1 MIDKQKQRGSITLF
15 VLISVLFFIVIA
27 IATYTQISNKAT
39 AQEKEL
45 NNIEE
50 KYEVTDDEI
59 EDEYNEQIDKEE
71 NRIMIMLYEKTE
83 NTSEPKKYYKENKWY
98 NINDNDFILDV
109 IFYNKQDK
117 KTNKVTVTNTNGVST
132 TKTQEEI
139 EKNGPFI
146 IAENCTIIAEEKGAR
161 KKFEVSKI
169 DKELSQINF
178 AENNPKTIM
187 IEKNKTATI
196 TSPSFS
202 GVDKISTVKT
212 IKYGFVNSN
221 TPGTVP
227 EDYVTVNGNN
237 ITPLEKQVGVGNY
250 YLWIQI
256 EDIAG
261 NINTV
266 YSQPI
271 IVIEDN
277 ISPTKPT
284 ITVDGSENWTNK
296 DVTITISGSTDNL
309 GMSRYEVSLDEGKT
323 WQKIEGDKITFTE
336 NTNKEIWF
344 RGVDTSDNAS
354 EVVKKWVRIDK
365 TIPTIKVTPSTAS
378 ISKNTNITITAT
390 DEGGSGLLNNTS
402 YQYQLSTSKDTV
414 PTGTW
419 NNYTSGTPLTIGNG
433 LTGTYY
439 LWIREIK
446 DVAGNTSNKDGT
458 KVGNCH
464 VFGTYIFDNQGPSIN
479 IGTNGGT
486 YTILAGQ
493 SSVQARTQVTM
504 TDVGNSGASKLEI
517 SWSTNQNSEPN
528 NWTTITNGSTITENL
543 TGGDYY
549 LWVRATDNIGNSTIK
564 VSNVFRANYQIVYNA
579 NGGSGAPGN
588 QTKTHNVNLT
598 LSSTRP
604 SRQGYTFAGWSTSS
618 SATSANYQPGSTYT
632 NNQAITLYAVWQE
645 VRYTVTII
653 NSNGS
658 VYRVSGTPGSR
669 LDLSSYETGSTDNV
683 YYTVYFNGNGVG
695 SPNSSSLSDYET
707 RSKSYSLTS
716 GYGSVS
722 GSTYTFGNGDGNV
735 RTSIVSHDN
744 ASIRLPSI
752 SLNSYYTFNGW
763 YTSSSGGS
771 YVGGSGSSI
780 NAKTYSGRTLYAHG
794 SYNPPSYNHYLHY
807 NANGGSG
814 APSSQSITTSSSGYT
829 FTVTYS
835 EPSRSGYTF
844 LGWATY
850 SSASSPSYT
859 GGDNIY
865 VSGSTTLYAVW
876 QREVDRT
883 APTIYIT
890 SSTNGGW
897 TKGESVPNVVASDG
911 GSGLSRV
918 MIKYSFYYSDQRGN
932 IKPKYTSVSDIDGDP
947 HGWRKGSATNLG
959 GQSSYSVPADHGE
972 LVNNAYYINAYAVD
986 MNGNSA
992 IAVEGPFYYDSGVPD
1007 ISLSC
1012 SGTSKESTLRGSIGD
1027 FSTNAGRS
1035 SGLNRP
1041 KLLYAWDRPAITE
1054 WDYGSPKDLTWEG
1067 IDWSKDSRAGTPFY
1081 REVAVLHVYRKWQF

>member
-117 KTNKVTVTNTNGVST
+117 KTNKVTVTNANGVST

-146 IAENCTIIAEEKGAR
+146 ITENCTIIAEAKGAR

-169 DKELSQINF
+169 DKELPQINF
-178 AENNPKTIM
+178 TENNPKTIM
-187 IEKNKTATI
+187 IEKNKTTTI

-296 DVTITISGSTDNL
+296 DVTITISGSTDNF

-464 VFGTYIFDNQGPSIN
+464 VFGTYIFDNQGPSVN

-528 NWTTITNGSTITENL
+528 NWTTITNGATITENL

-618 SATSANYQPGSTYT
+618 SATSVNYQPGSTYT

-645 VRYTVTII
+645 VRYTVTIT
-653 NSNGS
+653 NSNGN
-658 VYRVSGTPGSR
+658 VYRVSGTPGSTI
-669 LDLSSYETGSTDNV
+669 DLSSYETGSTSNV
-683 YYTVYFNGNGVG
+683 YYTVYFDGDGVG
-695 SPNSSSLSDYET
+695 TPSSSSLSDYET

-735 RTSIVSHDN
+735 RTSIISNDN
-744 ASIRLPSI
+744 ARIRLPSI
-752 SLNSYYTFNGW
+752 SLNSYWTFYGW
-763 YTSSSGGS
+763 YTSNGT
-771 YVGGSGSSI
+771 YVGDSGESK
-780 NAKTYSGRTLYAHG
+780 NPKNYSGQTLYAHG
-794 SYNPPSYNHYLHY
+794 SYNPPDTTPPSITLSPSSSTSWTNGDSIPTATATDYGSGVTEIHTKYSYVVSGRYDLDGAEKDSHSWWSQTWSTGATQRSKQATHGPEVKNSYYINVKAVDAAGNVGFRQFGPFRFDNVPPLITFSKSVSGKLYTLSGEGVDNNHDP
-807 NANGGSG
+807 G
-814 APSSQSITTSSSGYT
+814 APSGFGSIQKKWDSSNGGVADTNWGAWKNVSSSTSDNSQGGISYHLN
-829 FTVTYS
+829 FTVTYNKDKHH
-835 EPSRSGYTF
+835 YAF
-844 LGWATY
+844 
-850 SSASSPSYT
+850 
-859 GGDNIY
+859 NN
-865 VSGSTTLYAVW
+865 TLFV
-876 QREVDRT
+876 
-883 APTIYIT
+883 
-890 SSTNGGW
+890 
-897 TKGESVPNVVASDG
+897 K
-911 GSGLSRV
+911 
-918 MIKYSFYYSDQRGN
+918 
-932 IKPKYTSVSDIDGDP
+932 
-947 HGWRKGSATNLG
+947 
-959 GQSSYSVPADHGE
+959 
-972 LVNNAYYINAYAVD
+972 AVD
-986 MNGNSA
+986 QAGNES
-992 IAVEGPFYYDSGVPD
+992 EKRSK
-1007 ISLSC
+1007 SL
-1012 SGTSKESTLRGSIGD
+1012 
-1027 FSTNAGRS
+1027 
-1035 SGLNRP
+1035 P
-1041 KLLYAWDRPAITE
+1041 
-1054 WDYGSPKDLTWEG
+1054 
-1067 IDWSKDSRAGTPFY
+1067 
-1081 REVAVLHVYRKWQF
+1081 

>member
-117 KTNKVTVTNTNGVST
+117 KTNKVTVTNANGVST

-146 IAENCTIIAEEKGAR
+146 ITENCTIIAEAKGAR

-169 DKELSQINF
+169 DKELPQINF
-178 AENNPKTIM
+178 TENNPKTIM
-187 IEKNKTATI
+187 IEKNKTTTI
-196 TSPSFS
+196 TSPNFS

-221 TPGTVP
+221 TLGTVP

-296 DVTITISGSTDNL
+296 DVTITISGSTDNF

-446 DVAGNTSNKDGT
+446 DIAGNTSNKDGT

-528 NWTTITNGSTITENL
+528 NWTTITNGATITENL

-645 VRYTVTII
+645 VKYTVTIT

-707 RSKSYSLTS
+707 RSKSYSLIS

-735 RTSIVSHDN
+735 RTSIISNDN
-744 ASIRLPSI
+744 ARIRLPSI
-752 SLNSYYTFNGW
+752 YLNSDWTFNGW

-771 YVGGSGSSI
+771 YVGGSGTTI

-794 SYNPPSYNHYLHY
+794 NPPSYDHYLHY

-835 EPSRSGYTF
+835 KPSRSGYTF

-876 QREVDRT
+876 QKPNNPPRITISPNSNSTWKKKHTVTVSITDPDGDSISEAKRKWLDKSSGVSQSNLTVDISNPSNESITGSGMTGTYYLWVYARDSRGGET
-883 APTIYIT
+883 LTHSGGFRYDGEDPTISAT
-890 SSTNGGW
+890 VSGSSGKTAYLTATATEPRNQGHD
-897 TKGESVPNVVASDG
+897 P
-911 GSGLSRV
+911 SGLEKLIYLKWPGLKETEFNNKWFSDDLKEEIFFTSGARQKVVLKHEYAKGNEHRGQIVHLKSRDGAGNESSV
-918 MIKYSFYYSDQRGN
+918 IKKT
-932 IKPKYTSVSDIDGDP
+932 IP
-947 HGWRKGSATNLG
+947 
-959 GQSSYSVPADHGE
+959 
-972 LVNNAYYINAYAVD
+972 
-986 MNGNSA
+986 
-992 IAVEGPFYYDSGVPD
+992 
-1007 ISLSC
+1007 
-1012 SGTSKESTLRGSIGD
+1012 
-1027 FSTNAGRS
+1027 
-1035 SGLNRP
+1035 
-1041 KLLYAWDRPAITE
+1041 
-1054 WDYGSPKDLTWEG
+1054 
-1067 IDWSKDSRAGTPFY
+1067 SR
-1081 REVAVLHVYRKWQF
+1081 